1 MELADEKKK
10 FILIVEVSGAV
21 TVVVEA
27 KDEVVAKAVVD
38 NFQYNLGCLEDAQ
51 TECVEIEEAF
61 PQDELD
67 KFVDA
72 KNSFCPGRLLLDRS
86 EP

>member
-1 MELADEKKK
+1 MADEKKK
-10 FILIVEVSGAV
+10 FILVVGISGTV

-27 KDEVVAKAVVD
+27 KDEDEARAMED
-38 NFQYNLGCLEDAQ
+38 NFQYHLGCLEDAR
-51 TECVEIEEAF
+51 TDCVEVLEAA

-67 KFVDA
+67 MFVDA
-72 KNSFCPGRLLLDRS
+72 DDPFNDGMLLLDRA

>member
-1 MELADEKKK
+1 MADEKKK
-10 FILIVEVSGAV
+10 FILVVGVSGTV

-27 KDEVVAKAVVD
+27 KDED
-38 NFQYNLGCLEDAQ
+38 ETRTMEESFQYHLGCLEDAQ
-51 TECVEIEEAF
+51 TDCVEVVGAAL
-61 PQDELD
+61 QDELD

-72 KNSFCPGRLLLDRS
+72 DDQGMLLLDRT

>member
-1 MELADEKKK
+1 MADEKKK
-10 FILIVEVSGAV
+10 FALIVGVSGTV

-27 KDEVVAKAVVD
+27 TDEDAARAMVD
-38 NFQYNLGCLEDAQ
+38 NFQYHLGCLEDGQ
-51 TECVEIEEAF
+51 KDYVEVYEAV
-61 PQDELD
+61 PWDELD

-72 KNSFCPGRLLLDRS
+72 DDGMRLLDRM

>member
-1 MELADEKKK
+1 MTDERKK
-10 FILIVEVSGAV
+10 FILIVGISGTV

-27 KDEVVAKAVVD
+27 RDKDDAAALVE
-38 NFQYNLGCLEDAQ
+38 NFRCRLGCLEDAQ
-51 TECVEIEEAF
+51 INFVEVEDAA

-67 KFVDA
+67 RVVDA
-72 KNSFCPGRLLLDRS
+72 EDPLFPQRLLLDRT

>member
-1 MELADEKKK
+1 MASEKKK
-10 FILIVEVSGAV
+10 LILIVGISGTV
-21 TVVVEA
+21 TFVVEA
-27 KDEVVAKAVVD
+27 KDEEEARAMEDKLE
-38 NFQYNLGCLEDAQ
+38 YHLGCLEDAQ
-51 TECVEIEEAF
+51 TDFIDVEEAA

-72 KNSFCPGRLLLDRS
+72 ENPFYRGRLLLDRS

>member
-1 MELADEKKK
+1 MADEKKK
-10 FILIVEVSGAV
+10 FILIVGISGTV

-27 KDEVVAKAVVD
+27 NDEDAARAMVD
-38 NFQYNLGCLEDAQ
+38 DFQYNLGCLEDAQ
-51 TECVEIEEAF
+51 TEYVEIEEAS

-72 KNSFCPGRLLLDRS
+72 DDGMLLLDRT

>member
-1 MELADEKKK
+1 MADEKKK
-10 FILIVEVSGAV
+10 FILVVGISGTV
-21 TVVVEA
+21 TAVVEA
-27 KDEVVAKAVVD
+27 KDEDEARAMVD
-38 NFQYNLGCLEDAQ
+38 DFKYHLGCLEDAQ
-51 TECVEIEEAF
+51 TEYVEVVEAE

-72 KNSFCPGRLLLDRS
+72 DDPFNDRMLLLERT

>member
-1 MELADEKKK
+1 MADEKKK
-10 FILIVEVSGAV
+10 FILVVGISGTV

-27 KDEVVAKAVVD
+27 EDEDAAKAMEE
-38 NFQYNLGCLEDAQ
+38 NFQYDLGCLEDAQ
-51 TECVEIEEAF
+51 TDYVEVEEAA

-67 KFVDA
+67 TFVDA
-72 KNSFCPGRLLLDRS
+72 DDPFNDRMLLLERT